1 MAYGICP
8 YFPGGSP
15 VQYEASL
22 AVVPPG
28 RDIPSKGSV
37 MIKTL
42 QHALL
47 AALLLVICA
56 AAVADERLDRGR
68 YLVESIAGCGNCHT
82 PQGPNGPLPG
92 MTLAGGL
99 RVQDPGFTAV
109 SANITPDPETGI
121 GKWTDAQITL
131 AIREGRRPDGS
142 LIGPPMPFEQY
153 RNMSDNDV
161 AAIVSYLR
169 SVPPVKNA
177 VARTQYPF
185 PLPPAWGPPVGKI
198 PDVAR
203 NDLVA
208 YGRYLAGPLGHCI
221 ECHSAPDSKG
231 VPDTRNALGAGG
243 MVFPGPWGKSVAP
256 NITPTNL
263 KRYSDM
269 EVKKIIST
277 GVRPDGSRLQPPMG
291 VPYYAKMSD
300 HDLNALVTY
309 LRTLPPK

>member
-1 MAYGICP
+1 MAYGSISYP
-8 YFPGGSP
+8 PGGSQTTYQASFAAVYP
-15 VQYEASL
+15 GRKMPSRGRARVKILQCASL
-22 AVVPPG
+22 T
-28 RDIPSKGSV
+28 
-37 MIKTL
+37 TL
-42 QHALL
+42 LL
-47 AALLLVICA
+47 FIGAAAL
-56 AAVADERLDRGR
+56 ADERLDRGR

-92 MTLAGGL
+92 MSLAGGL
-99 RVQDPGFTAV
+99 PVQDPGFTAV

-142 LIGPPMPFEQY
+142 LIGPPMPFQQF
-153 RNMSDNDV
+153 RQMADNDV

-177 VARTQYPF
+177 VARTKYPF

-198 PDVAR
+198 PDVAQD
-203 NDLVA
+203 DLVS
-208 YGRYLAGPLGHCI
+208 YGRYLAGPMGHCI
-221 ECHSAPDSKG
+221 ECHSAPDEKG
-231 VPDTRNALGAGG
+231 VPDTKNALGAGG
-243 MVFPGPWGKSVAP
+243 MVFPGPWGKSISP
-256 NITPTNL
+256 NLTPTKL
-263 KRYSDM
+263 KRYSDL

-300 HDLNALVTY
+300 HDLNALVAY